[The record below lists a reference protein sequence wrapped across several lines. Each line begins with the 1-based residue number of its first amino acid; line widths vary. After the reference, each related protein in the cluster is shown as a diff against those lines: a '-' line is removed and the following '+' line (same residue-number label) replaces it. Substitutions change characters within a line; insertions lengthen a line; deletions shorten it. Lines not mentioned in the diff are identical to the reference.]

1 MRFHLHTEEKLRAPF
16 LLPMREKVRIWGALL
31 APSPHSSPVEGE
43 EVKTSSPATN
53 AGGFR
58 SDEYKAATSNNMIHR
73 LAVMKIVVI
82 VLIRILAFTPA
93 AESQVVPIKI
103 AYATTSGI
111 RLPLWIAEEAKLY
124 EKYGL
129 DAKLINIPSGNTAIS
144 ALVSGEV
151 DIVSG
156 SGSATIVAAG
166 RGLPVVIVGSFG
178 STTYKLVA
186 NPGVTDLRGKV
197 VGTSRIGSTTDFA
210 LRRAL
215 SKLGLTP
222 DKDVKI
228 LATGIGE
235 ADKRIMLMLQGRMD
249 GTIGSPESI
258 LAAETQAKVKIEIL
272 ADLEDMKI
280 YNTVGDLSTRT
291 DILKNRRDLLRAF
304 FMASGEAIALG
315 KKNKALVQKVIAK
328 QMKVTDRKRLDVIYD
343 ASLGRMPSKP
353 YAREEAVQLEL
364 ESVAFTDPLFKN
376 KKTSDFMDSTIV
388 AELDRKGFFA
398 QLQAQP

>member
-1 MRFHLHTEEKLRAPF
+1 MQ
-16 LLPMREKVRIWGALL
+16 
-31 APSPHSSPVEGE
+31 
-43 EVKTSSPATN
+43 
-53 AGGFR
+53 
-58 SDEYKAATSNNMIHR
+58 NMTHR
-73 LAVMKIVVI
+73 MLVAKIVGFV
-82 VLIRILAFTPA
+82 VHFLTFA
-93 AESQVVPIKI
+93 AAGESQVVPIKI

-197 VGTSRIGSTTDFA
+197 VGTSRIGATTDFA

-215 SKLGLTP
+215 SRLGLTP

-258 LAAETQAKVKIEIL
+258 LAAETQAKVKLEIL

-291 DILKNRRDLLRAF
+291 DVLKNRRDLLRAF
-304 FMASGEAIALG
+304 FMASSEAIALG
-315 KKNKALVQKVIAK
+315 KRNRELTQKVITR

-353 YAREEAVQLEL
+353 YPREEAVQLEL
-364 ESVAFTDPLFKN
+364 ESIAFTDSLFKN
-376 KKTSDFMDSTIV
+376 KKASEFMDNSII

-398 QLQAQP
+398 KLQ

>member
-1 MRFHLHTEEKLRAPF
+1 MKNSLLLF
-16 LLPMREKVRIWGALL
+16 LFVVFILVL
-31 APSPHSSPVEGE
+31 
-43 EVKTSSPATN
+43 
-53 AGGFR
+53 F
-58 SDEYKAATSNNMIHR
+58 AA
-73 LAVMKIVVI
+73 VG
-82 VLIRILAFTPA
+82 
-93 AESQVVPIKI
+93 ESQTTPIKV

-124 EKYGL
+124 EKYKL

-151 DIVSG
+151 DIISG
-156 SGSATIVAAG
+156 SGSASIVAAG

-197 VGTSRIGSTTDFA
+197 VGTSRIGATTDFA

-258 LAAETQAKVKIEIL
+258 LAAETQAKVKLEIL
-272 ADLEDMKI
+272 ADLEEMKI

-291 DILKNRRDLLRAF
+291 DVLKNHRDLLRAF
-304 FMASGEAIALG
+304 FMATSEAIALG
-315 KKNKALVQKVIAK
+315 KKNKALVQMVIAK

-353 YAREEAVQLEL
+353 YPREEAVALEL
-364 ESVAFTDPLFKN
+364 ESVAFTDPSFKN
-376 KKTSDFMDSTIV
+376 KKVSEFMDGSII

-398 QLQAQP
+398 QLQ

>member
-1 MRFHLHTEEKLRAPF
+1 MIDKIAARTIFFVLLHLACA
-16 LLPMREKVRIWGALL
+16 GA
-31 APSPHSSPVEGE
+31 SH
-43 EVKTSSPATN
+43 
-53 AGGFR
+53 
-58 SDEYKAATSNNMIHR
+58 
-73 LAVMKIVVI
+73 
-82 VLIRILAFTPA
+82 
-93 AESQVVPIKI
+93 SQVIPIKI

-111 RLPLWIAEEAKLY
+111 RLPLWIAQEAKLY

-178 STTYKLVA
+178 STIYKLVA
-186 NPGVTDLRGKV
+186 NPGVTDLRGKI
-197 VGTSRIGSTTDFA
+197 VGTSRIGSTTDFG

-215 SKLGLTP
+215 SRLGLTP

-249 GTIGSPESI
+249 GTIASPESI
-258 LAAETQAKVKIEIL
+258 LAAETQAKVKLEIL
-272 ADLEDMKI
+272 ADLEEMKI

-291 DILKNRRDLLRAF
+291 DFLKSRRDLLRAF

-315 KKNKALVQKVIAK
+315 KKNKPLVLKVIGK
-328 QMKVTDRKRLDVIYD
+328 QMKVIDRKRLDVVYE
-343 ASLGRMPSKP
+343 ASLGKMPSKP

-364 ESVAFTDPLFKN
+364 ESIAFTDAAFKN
-376 KKTSDFMDSTIV
+376 KRPADFMDSSIV

-398 QLQAQP
+398 QLQ

>member
-1 MRFHLHTEEKLRAPF
+1 MFF
-16 LLPMREKVRIWGALL
+16 LLLVFA
-31 APSPHSSPVEGE
+31 APG
-43 EVKTSSPATN
+43 
-53 AGGFR
+53 R
-58 SDEYKAATSNNMIHR
+58 SE
-73 LAVMKIVVI
+73 
-82 VLIRILAFTPA
+82 
-93 AESQVVPIKI
+93 VVPINI

-129 DAKLINIPSGNTAIS
+129 DARLINIPSGNTAIS

-166 RGLPVVIVGSFG
+166 RRLPVVIVGSFG

-186 NPGVTDLRGKV
+186 NPGMADLRGKTI
-197 VGTSRIGSTTDFA
+197 GTSRIGSTTDFA

-235 ADKRIMLMLQGRMD
+235 ADKRILLMLQGRID
-249 GTIGSPESI
+249 GTIASPESI
-258 LAAETQAKVKIEIL
+258 LAVETQAKLKVEVL
-272 ADLEDMKI
+272 ADLEEMKI

-291 DILKNRRDLLRAF
+291 DVLKNRRDLLRSF

-315 KKNKALVQKVIAK
+315 KKDKGLAQKVIARH
-328 QMKVTDRKRLDVIYD
+328 MKVTDPKRLDVIYD

-364 ESVAFTDPLFKN
+364 ESIAFTDPRFKD
-376 KKTSDFMDSTIV
+376 KRASEFMDSSIV
-388 AELDRKGFFA
+388 AELDRRGFFA
-398 QLQAQP
+398 QVE

>member
-1 MRFHLHTEEKLRAPF
+1 VTPQ
-16 LLPMREKVRIWGALL
+16 IG
-31 APSPHSSPVEGE
+31 EGE
-43 EVKTSSPATN
+43 ENMRGILFAVFVALVTSAAPGN
-53 AGGFR
+53 AQ
-58 SDEYKAATSNNMIHR
+58 
-73 LAVMKIVVI
+73 LVP
-82 VLIRILAFTPA
+82 IRI
-93 AESQVVPIKI
+93 S
-103 AYATTSGI
+103 YATTSGI
-111 RLPLWIAEEAKLY
+111 RLPLWIAEEARLY

-144 ALVSGEV
+144 ALVTSEV

-156 SGSATIVAAG
+156 SGSASIVAAG

-210 LRRAL
+210 LRRTL
-215 SKLGLTP
+215 SMLGLTP

-272 ADLEDMKI
+272 ADLEEMKI

-291 DILKNRRDLLRAF
+291 DALKNRRDLLRAF
-304 FMASGEAIALG
+304 FMASSEAIARG
-315 KKNKALVQKVIAK
+315 KKNKALVEKVITK
-328 QMKVTDRKRLDVIYD
+328 QMKVTDRKRLDVIYE
-343 ASLGRMPSKP
+343 ASLGRMPAKP

-376 KKTSDFMDSTIV
+376 KKAADFMDSSIV
-388 AELDRKGFFA
+388 SELDRKGFFA
-398 QLQAQP
+398 QLQ

>member
-1 MRFHLHTEEKLRAPF
+1 VGFVVVHLLTFA
-16 LLPMREKVRIWGALL
+16 A
-31 APSPHSSPVEGE
+31 
-43 EVKTSSPATN
+43 
-53 AGGFR
+53 AG
-58 SDEYKAATSNNMIHR
+58 
-73 LAVMKIVVI
+73 
-82 VLIRILAFTPA
+82 
-93 AESQVVPIKI
+93 ESQVVPIKI

-197 VGTSRIGSTTDFA
+197 VGTSRIGATTDFA

-215 SKLGLTP
+215 SRLGLTP

-235 ADKRIMLMLQGRMD
+235 AD

-258 LAAETQAKVKIEIL
+258 LAAETQAKVKLEIL

-291 DILKNRRDLLRAF
+291 DVLKNRRDLLRAF
-304 FMASGEAIALG
+304 FMASSEAIALG
-315 KKNKALVQKVIAK
+315 KRNRELTQKVITR

-353 YAREEAVQLEL
+353 YPREEAVQLEL
-364 ESVAFTDPLFKN
+364 ESIAFTDSLFKN
-376 KKTSDFMDSTIV
+376 KKASEFMDNSII

-398 QLQAQP
+398 KLQ

>member
-1 MRFHLHTEEKLRAPF
+1 MIR
-16 LLPMREKVRIWGALL
+16 
-31 APSPHSSPVEGE
+31 
-43 EVKTSSPATN
+43 
-53 AGGFR
+53 R
-58 SDEYKAATSNNMIHR
+58 SIFI
-73 LAVMKIVVI
+73 IVFI
-82 VLIRILAFTPA
+82 VLIFLAGFTRSA
-93 AESQVVPIKI
+93 AAQLTPIKI
-103 AYATTSGI
+103 SYATTSGI
-111 RLPLWIAEEAKLY
+111 RLPLWIAEEARLY

-156 SGSATIVAAG
+156 SGSASIVAAG
-166 RGLPVVIVGSFG
+166 RGLPVVIIGSFG

-272 ADLEDMKI
+272 ADLEEMKI
-280 YNTVGDLSTRT
+280 YNTVGDLSTRM
-291 DILKNRRDLLRAF
+291 DVLKNRRDLLRAL
-304 FMASGEAIALG
+304 FMASGEAIAIG
-315 KKNKALVQKVIAK
+315 KKNKALVMKVVTK

-376 KKTSDFMDSTIV
+376 KKASDFMDSSIV
-388 AELDRKGFFA
+388 AELDRKGFFG
-398 QLQAQP
+398 QLQ

>member
-1 MRFHLHTEEKLRAPF
+1 MIR
-16 LLPMREKVRIWGALL
+16 
-31 APSPHSSPVEGE
+31 
-43 EVKTSSPATN
+43 
-53 AGGFR
+53 R
-58 SDEYKAATSNNMIHR
+58 SIFI
-73 LAVMKIVVI
+73 IVFI
-82 VLIRILAFTPA
+82 VLIFLAGFTRSA
-93 AESQVVPIKI
+93 AAQLTPIKI
-103 AYATTSGI
+103 SYATTSGI
-111 RLPLWIAEEAKLY
+111 RLPLWIAEEARLY

-156 SGSATIVAAG
+156 SGSASIVAAG
-166 RGLPVVIVGSFG
+166 RGLPVVIIGSFG

-197 VGTSRIGSTTDFA
+197 VGASRIGSTTDFA

-272 ADLEDMKI
+272 ADLEEMKI
-280 YNTVGDLSTRT
+280 YNTVGDLSTRM
-291 DILKNRRDLLRAF
+291 DVLKNRRDLLRAL
-304 FMASGEAIALG
+304 FMASGEAIAIG
-315 KKNKALVQKVIAK
+315 KKNKALVMKVVTK

-376 KKTSDFMDSTIV
+376 KKASDFMDSSIV
-388 AELDRKGFFA
+388 AELDRKGFFG
-398 QLQAQP
+398 QLQ

>member
-1 MRFHLHTEEKLRAPF
+1 MKIHAQIVALVL
-16 LLPMREKVRIWGALL
+16 ILL
-31 APSPHSSPVEGE
+31 A
-43 EVKTSSPATN
+43 AFAA
-53 AGGFR
+53 AG
-58 SDEYKAATSNNMIHR
+58 
-73 LAVMKIVVI
+73 
-82 VLIRILAFTPA
+82 
-93 AESQVVPIKI
+93 ESQVVPIKI

-124 EKYGL
+124 DKYKL

-156 SGSATIVAAG
+156 SGSASIVAAG
-166 RGLPVVIVGSFG
+166 RELAGGHRRQLRQHDLQARRQSRRDRSARQGRRHQPDRRDNGLR
-178 STTYKLVA
+178 A
-186 NPGVTDLRGKV
+186 
-197 VGTSRIGSTTDFA
+197 A
-210 LRRAL
+210 RAL

-235 ADKRIMLMLQGRMD
+235 ADKRIMMMLQGRMD
-249 GTIGSPESI
+249 ATIGSPESI
-258 LAAETQAKVKIEIL
+258 LAAETQSKVKLEIL

-291 DILKNRRDLLRAF
+291 DLLKNRRDLLRAF
-304 FMASGEAIALG
+304 FMATGEAIALG
-315 KKNKALVQKVIAK
+315 KKNKALVLKVIAK
-328 QMKVTDRKRLDVIYD
+328 QMKVTDRKRLDVVYD
-343 ASLGRMPSKP
+343 ASIGRMPSKP
-353 YAREEAVQLEL
+353 YPREEAVQLEL

-376 KKTSDFMDSTIV
+376 KKVAEFMDSSII

-398 QLQAQP
+398 QLQ

>member
-1 MRFHLHTEEKLRAPF
+1 MTRNIE
-16 LLPMREKVRIWGALL
+16 ALIISL
-31 APSPHSSPVEGE
+31 FILVSV
-43 EVKTSSPATN
+43 
-53 AGGFR
+53 
-58 SDEYKAATSNNMIHR
+58 
-73 LAVMKIVVI
+73 
-82 VLIRILAFTPA
+82 LAFATLA
-93 AESQVVPIKI
+93 GTQVVPIKI
-103 AYATTSGI
+103 SYATTSGI
-111 RLPLWIAEEAKLY
+111 RLPLWIAEEARLY

-151 DIVSG
+151 DVVSG
-156 SGSATIVAAG
+156 SGSASIVAAG

-215 SKLGLTP
+215 SKLGLAP

-291 DILKNRRDLLRAF
+291 DVLKNRRDLLRAF

-315 KKNKALVQKVIAK
+315 KKNKALVQKVITK

-364 ESVAFTDPLFKN
+364 ESIAFTDPLFKN
-376 KKTSDFMDSTIV
+376 KKASDFMDSNIV

-398 QLQAQP
+398 QLQ

>member
-1 MRFHLHTEEKLRAPF
+1 MVST
-16 LLPMREKVRIWGALL
+16 
-31 APSPHSSPVEGE
+31 
-43 EVKTSSPATN
+43 
-53 AGGFR
+53 
-58 SDEYKAATSNNMIHR
+58 
-73 LAVMKIVVI
+73 
-82 VLIRILAFTPA
+82 
-93 AESQVVPIKI
+93 
-103 AYATTSGI
+103 
-111 RLPLWIAEEAKLY
+111 
-124 EKYGL
+124 
-129 DAKLINIPSGNTAIS
+129 AKLINIPSGNTAIS

-156 SGSATIVAAG
+156 SGSASIVAAG

-197 VGTSRIGSTTDFA
+197 VGTSRIGATTDFA

-228 LATGIGE
+228 LPTGIGE

-249 GTIGSPESI
+249 ATIGSPESI
-258 LAAETQAKVKIEIL
+258 LAAETQAKVKLEIL

-280 YNTVGDLSTRT
+280 YNTVGDLSTLA
-291 DILKNRRDLLRAF
+291 DLLKNRRELLRSF
-304 FMASGEAIALG
+304 FMAASEAIALG
-315 KKNKALVQKVIAK
+315 KKDKALAQKVIAK

-343 ASLGRMPSKP
+343 ASIGRMPSKP

-364 ESVAFTDPLFKN
+364 ESVGFTDPHFKN
-376 KKTSDFMDSTIV
+376 RKVSEFMDSSII
-388 AELDRKGFFA
+388 AELDRKGFFT
-398 QLQAQP
+398 QLQ

>member
-1 MRFHLHTEEKLRAPF
+1 MAR
-16 LLPMREKVRIWGALL
+16 
-31 APSPHSSPVEGE
+31 
-43 EVKTSSPATN
+43 
-53 AGGFR
+53 R
-58 SDEYKAATSNNMIHR
+58 SIFI
-73 LAVMKIVVI
+73 IVFV
-82 VLIRILAFTPA
+82 VLIFLDGFTRSA
-93 AESQVVPIKI
+93 AAQLTPIKI
-103 AYATTSGI
+103 SYATTSGI
-111 RLPLWIAEEAKLY
+111 RLPLWIAEEARLY

-129 DAKLINIPSGNTAIS
+129 EAKLINIPSGNTAIS

-156 SGSATIVAAG
+156 SGSASIVAAG
-166 RGLPVVIVGSFG
+166 RGLPVVIIGSFG

-186 NPGVTDLRGKV
+186 SPGVTDLRGKV

-291 DILKNRRDLLRAF
+291 DILKNRRDLLRSF
-304 FMASGEAIALG
+304 FMASSEAIALG
-315 KKNKALVQKVIAK
+315 KKNKALVQKVITK

-353 YAREEAVQLEL
+353 HAREEAVQLEL
-364 ESVAFTDPLFKN
+364 ESIAFTDPLFKN
-376 KKTSDFMDSTIV
+376 KKASDFMDSSIV
-388 AELDRKGFFA
+388 AELERKGFFA
-398 QLQAQP
+398 QLQ